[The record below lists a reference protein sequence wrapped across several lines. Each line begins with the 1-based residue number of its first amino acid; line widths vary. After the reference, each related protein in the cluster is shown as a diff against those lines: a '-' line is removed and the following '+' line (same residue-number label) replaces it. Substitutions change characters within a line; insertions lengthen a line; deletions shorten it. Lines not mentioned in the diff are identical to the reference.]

1 MSHAHAAQVVH
12 QWESLGVDRVRSWRV
27 YDHPLFIIRRPPF
40 YPQPAALDCGL
51 SDQRSNSMPRHKF
64 FIEIYLL
71 PIYSISQKRKYKPKI
86 NKIPY

>member
-12 QWESLGVDRVRSWRV
+12 QWQSLGVDRVRSWCV
-27 YDHPLFIIRRPPF
+27 YDHPMFIIRRPPF
-40 YPQPAALDCGL
+40 YPQPATLDCGL

-64 FIEIYLL
+64 LSKYIYNLFFDF
-71 PIYSISQKRKYKPKI
+71 PKI